1 MLPKTVENF
10 RALCTGELG
19 LNMHYKHRNFP
30 RVIPGFMMQG
40 GKIVPNNEP
49 GFPLSTFG
57 PKFADEG
64 VWIPHTHKGIV
75 SMANAGPNT
84 NGSQF
89 FITFVECPWLDGKH
103 TVFGEVEEGHDLLE
117 LLERCGSGS
126 GQPRAEIIIE
136 KSGEIADE

>member
-19 LNMHYKHRNFP
+19 LNMHYKYRNFP

-75 SMANAGPNT
+75 SMANAGPDT
-84 NGSQF
+84 NGSSF
-89 FITFVECPWLDGKH
+89 FIIYGPADHLDGKH
-103 TVFGEVEEGHDLLE
+103 SVIGRVIHGYAICEKVEKMSDRQRELMPITIANAGELT
-117 LLERCGSGS
+117 
-126 GQPRAEIIIE
+126 
-136 KSGEIADE
+136 